1 VPPEISVGLIGLL
14 LGAAVASG
22 LRLYATIAVLGFL
35 GRTGVIA
42 LPGGLAVLA
51 SPWVIL
57 VASSLYLVEF
67 LADKIPIIDSIWDLV
82 HTFIRVPAAALLAWA
97 GVSSLPPEWRIVAAL
112 VCGGVALSAHGLKA
126 STRAVINTSP
136 EPVTNWAASLA
147 EDGLT
152 AVLLFLAVRYP
163 VAAALVAGA
172 VVVLAFLLFTWM
184 ARTLRRFLALRRAAP
199 STSPA
204 EDRANGGRSGRSGV
218 DVLK

>member
-1 VPPEISVGLIGLL
+1 
-14 LGAAVASG
+14 
-22 LRLYATIAVLGFL
+22 
-35 GRTGVIA
+35 VIA
-42 LPGGLAVLA
+42 LPGELTVLA

-67 LADKIPIIDSIWDLV
+67 LADKVPIIDSIWDLV

-97 GVSSLPPEWRIVAAL
+97 GVSGLPEPWRIVAAL

-152 AVLLFLAVRYP
+152 AVLLLLAVKYP
-163 VAAALVAGA
+163 VAAALAAGA
-172 VVVLAFLLFTWM
+172 VVVLAMLLASWM
-184 ARTLRRFLALRRAAP
+184 VRMLRRFLRSRRVAVP
-199 STSPA
+199 TSPA
-204 EDRANGGRSGRSGV
+204 
-218 DVLK
+218 

>member
-1 VPPEISVGLIGLL
+1 MPSDVSVGLIGLL

-22 LRLYATIAVLGFL
+22 LRLYATVAVLGFL
-35 GRTGVIA
+35 GRSGVIA

-51 SPWVIL
+51 SPWVIV

-67 LADKIPIIDSIWDLV
+67 LADKIPIVDSVWDLV

-97 GVSSLPPEWRIVAAL
+97 GVSNLPEQWRILAAL

-152 AVLLFLAVRYP
+152 AILLFLAVKHP
-163 VAAALVAGA
+163 LAAALVAGA
-172 VVVLAFLLFTWM
+172 VVVLAVLLVTWM
-184 ARTLRRFLALRRAAP
+184 ARTVRRFLASRRAARP
-199 STSPA
+199 PSPA
-204 EDRANGGRSGRSGV
+204 
-218 DVLK
+218 

>member
-1 VPPEISVGLIGLL
+1 MPPGVTIGLIGLL

-22 LRLYATIAVLGFL
+22 LRLYATVAVLGFL
-35 GRTGVIA
+35 GRSGVIA
-42 LPGGLAVLA
+42 LPGGLTVLA
-51 SPWVIL
+51 SPWVIV

-67 LADKIPIIDSIWDLV
+67 LADKVPIVDSVWDLV

-97 GVSSLPPEWRIVAAL
+97 GVSGLPEEWRIVAAL
-112 VCGGVALSAHGLKA
+112 VGGGVALSAHGLKA

-152 AVLLFLAVRYP
+152 AFLLFLAVKYP
-163 VAAALVAGA
+163 LAASLAAAT
-172 VVVLAFLLFTWM
+172 VVVLAIALVAWM
-184 ARTLRRFLALRRAAP
+184 ARTVRRFLASRRAAS

-204 EDRANGGRSGRSGV
+204 
-218 DVLK
+218 

>member
-1 VPPEISVGLIGLL
+1 MSVGLIGLL

-22 LRLYATIAVLGFL
+22 LRLYATVAVLGFL
-35 GRTGVIA
+35 ARSGVIA

-51 SPWVIL
+51 TPWVIV

-67 LADKIPIIDSIWDLV
+67 LADKIPIVDSVWDLV

-97 GVSSLPPEWRIVAAL
+97 GVSFLPEEWRVVAAL

-152 AVLLFLAVRYP
+152 AFLLFLAVKYP
-163 VAAALVAGA
+163 LAAALVAGA
-172 VVVLAFLLFTWM
+172 VVVLALALVAWM
-184 ARTLRRFLALRRAAP
+184 ARTVRRFLVSRRAA
-199 STSPA
+199 SPA
-204 EDRANGGRSGRSGV
+204 PSA
-218 DVLK
+218 